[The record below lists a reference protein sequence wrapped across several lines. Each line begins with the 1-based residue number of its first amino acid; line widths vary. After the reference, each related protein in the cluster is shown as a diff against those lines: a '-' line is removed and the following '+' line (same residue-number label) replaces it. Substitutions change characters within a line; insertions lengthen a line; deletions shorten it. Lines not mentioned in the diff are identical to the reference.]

1 MDVADAGT
9 SVVSSEIFSKASG
22 NVDMLM
28 ERLLILS
35 HEIVGNISQ
44 SGGSKTKRRERSWQV

>member
-1 MDVADAGT
+1 MADAGT

-22 NVDMLM
+22 DVDMLM

-44 SGGSKTKRRERSWQV
+44 SGGSKTKRRGQSWQV